1 MKSHHLLTQVSEAL
15 LVAMQIS
22 LKGEQFDSIT
32 DVEQNIDCSTMTL
45 DSREIVEGSIFL
57 AIKGYQADGR
67 DYISAAIEDGASVI
81 FYEAID
87 IKESHSSDIQN
98 ASCLCI
104 GVANLH
110 KHASE
115 IAAIFYEFPSEK
127 LQVYGITG
135 TNGKTSCA
143 YLLAQS
149 FNQLTYKTAFMG
161 TIGVGLPDE
170 LVASTHTT
178 LDAVSLQRY
187 MAQLVSDDFSHVCIE
202 VSSHALDQC
211 RVAAV
216 NFYAVLYT
224 NLGQDHLDY
233 HLNMQA
239 YAAAKKQLFTQFN
252 PTLAVINIDDEFG
265 QALLDEVT
273 AEFVVSYGKEESGA
287 DVVSEEIVAS
297 RSGLSVLIVS
307 ESLEFPVSS
316 NLVGLLN
323 VPNLTLVV
331 TTMLALGVESS
342 DINKVIQ
349 ASHAAPGRMELFV
362 RDACPMI
369 VVDYAHTPDALKLA
383 LQSCRIHCEGELWV
397 VFGCG
402 GDRDQSKRELMGQMA
417 EQYADKVIVCSD
429 NPRSEDPMSII
440 ANIETGMTDKHFV
453 IENRSKAVAYAIE
466 QAAANDVIL
475 VAGKGHETGQIVG
488 SKVLPYSDR
497 DWVKSCLEAAA

>member
-1 MKSHHLLTQVSEAL
+1 MKSHYLLKQMSETLQVTIQVSL
-15 LVAMQIS
+15 N
-22 LKGEQFDSIT
+22 GEQYESIA
-32 DVEQNIDCSTMTL
+32 DVVQDIDCSTMTL
-45 DSREIVEGSIFL
+45 DSREVVKDSIFL

-81 FYEAID
+81 FYELSGA
-87 IKESHSSDIQN
+87 KESHRTDIQN

-127 LQVYGITG
+127 LQVYGVTG

-149 FNQLTYKTAFMG
+149 FNLLTYKTAFMG
-161 TIGVGLPDE
+161 TIGVGLPEE

-178 LDAVSLQRY
+178 LDAVSMQRY
-187 MAQLVSDDFSHVCIE
+187 MAQLVADDFSHVCIE
-202 VSSHALDQC
+202 VSSHALDQY

-224 NLGQDHLDY
+224 NLTQDHLDY
-233 HLNMQA
+233 HVNMQA
-239 YAAAKKQLFTQFN
+239 YATAKKRLFTQFS

-297 RSGLSVLIVS
+297 RSGLSVLVVS

-323 VPNLTLVV
+323 VPNLMLVA
-331 TTMLALGVESS
+331 TTMLALGVETSE
-342 DINKVIQ
+342 INKVIQ
-349 ASHAAPGRMELFV
+349 TCHAAPGRMELFV
-362 RDACPMI
+362 RDACPMV

-383 LQSCRIHCEGELWV
+383 LESCRIHCAGELWV

-402 GDRDQSKRELMGQMA
+402 GDRDKSKRELMGQMA

-429 NPRSEDPMSII
+429 NPRSEDPMRII
-440 ANIETGMTDKHFV
+440 ANIETGMSDEHLV
-453 IENRSKAVAYAIE
+453 IENRSTAVAYAIE

-488 SKVLPYSDR
+488 SKTLPYSDR
-497 DWVKSCLEAAA
+497 DWVESCLEAAA